1 MLREAILGQ
10 DSLFIIL
17 KLAGRLVV
25 RSSMTVR
32 REMQTSH
39 EKLFIYTVHTHESVD
54 FSVL

>member
-17 KLAGRLVV
+17 KLAGRLV
-25 RSSMTVR
+25 RWAMTVR

-39 EKLFIYTVHTHESVD
+39 EKSFIYTVHTHEFVD
-54 FSVL
+54 FSTL